1 MLSNVHKLNRC
12 DLDEWRKVTV
22 VSDLTKMQ
30 RNDEADLRK
39 LTASKNLDLTQEQ
52 IDKGE
57 AWKVVGKRGNKR
69 IQLVRLYRDEMVTE
83 TGEVRLRDALGVMGK
98 RGRSPGSSPS
108 QPTRRQRIEPGEF
121 GDREVG
127 VRGDGELGEGG
138 SDISSK
144 NVLNSD
150 KPGPDNSANIFR
162 IVYTNAR
169 SVIGKIDLL
178 RTYVYDLKP
187 SVVCICEASSNSTI
201 NYAYLALDGYNLTV
215 RADGTDTKDGRC
227 RGLLVFVKVGVT
239 AALRVWWSVRE

>member
-1 MLSNVHKLNRC
+1 MRHIYLIIIHNVPESNLPDNKDKESRDLRGLQKLFNIIEVKLEVSDVVKFTRREGEKRLDDQPRPLKVVLRRRDDRDLVLSNVHKLNRC
-12 DLDEWRKVTV
+12 DMDEWRKVTV

-83 TGEVRLRDALGVMGK
+83 IGEVRLRDALGVMGK

-127 VRGDGELGEGG
+127 VRGDGELGERREA
-138 SDISSK
+138 
-144 NVLNSD
+144 V
-150 KPGPDNSANIFR
+150 IF
-162 IVYTNAR
+162 
-169 SVIGKIDLL
+169 
-178 RTYVYDLKP
+178 P
-187 SVVCICEASSNSTI
+187 
-201 NYAYLALDGYNLTV
+201 
-215 RADGTDTKDGRC
+215 
-227 RGLLVFVKVGVT
+227 VKMF
-239 AALRVWWSVRE
+239 